1 VSGHV
6 LTPTR
11 SGRWAGGKLLLL
23 AGTTALAISFVVVVA
38 LIRLGG
44 LG

>member
-1 VSGHV
+1 V

-11 SGRWAGGKLLLL
+11 SGCWAGGGKLLLL